1 MRSRSLSVSLPHHS
15 FALPRICFH
24 LPSRMS
30 LLIGQSSYQI
40 IELVT
45 SQWTGACSYAA
56 RVTLTRCASD
66 HRPSSGVRELK
77 SVMYCVCAVQGIVSE
92 LTPLLIRACAHSF
105 PTFFQN
111 VVAHGRLFFECRR
124 T

>member
-30 LLIGQSSYQI
+30 LLIGQSSCQI

-66 HRPSSGVRELK
+66 HRPSSGVRFSCRFLRGCRHVFLAIPLRTFRTWCLSTSQFYGGVSALHLPWRERD
-77 SVMYCVCAVQGIVSE
+77 CA
-92 LTPLLIRACAHSF
+92 
-105 PTFFQN
+105 
-111 VVAHGRLFFECRR
+111 
-124 T
+124 